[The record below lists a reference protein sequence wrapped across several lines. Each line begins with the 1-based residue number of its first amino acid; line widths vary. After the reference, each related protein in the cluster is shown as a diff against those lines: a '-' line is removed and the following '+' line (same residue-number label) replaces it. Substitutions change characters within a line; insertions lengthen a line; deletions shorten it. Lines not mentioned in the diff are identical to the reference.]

1 MNRPSWLTSLLEKG
15 AVGRS
20 AADRRIVNEL
30 ITLGIVAI
38 RSAGLRQTVIVADPA
53 QFERWLQA
61 RYPAHALDPATL
73 PVRAGNIV
81 RAGSSKTGK
90 SAHAVLPFLFKW
102 FGPPGD
108 LWTQMTRT
116 CGMGAV
122 LTDRLADLPLPP
134 AWRLLTIEN
143 WETFQRANYTHAPVP
158 VMVVYLS
165 GNVAE
170 ILIEALGA
178 LRPAPQAVLH
188 FGDYDWEGLYF
199 FQRLQKVLPAAT
211 LYIPDNLEV
220 LFRQFGKRALIDKQ
234 KRRAG
239 FDMAHP
245 ACLPVIRLI
254 EQFNAGLEQEIVAL
268 PETI

>member
-1 MNRPSWLTSLLEKG
+1 MNRPPWLTTLLEKG

-20 AADRRIVNEL
+20 AANPRIVKEL
-30 ITLGIVAI
+30 ITLGIVGI
-38 RSAGLRQTVIVADPA
+38 RSSGLRQSVIATDAA
-53 QFERWLQA
+53 QLERWLQA
-61 RYPAHALDPATL
+61 RYPEHAVDPESL
-73 PVRAGNIV
+73 PTRAGNIV

-102 FGPPGD
+102 FGRPGD
-108 LWTQMTRT
+108 LWTQMTRAY
-116 CGMGAV
+116 GMAAV
-122 LTDRLADLPLPP
+122 LTDRLADLPLPA

-143 WETFQRANYTHAPVP
+143 WETFQRADYTAAPAP

-170 ILIEALGA
+170 RLIGALGA

-199 FQRLQKVLPAAT
+199 FQRLQKTLSAAR
-211 LYIPDNLEV
+211 LYMPDDIED
-220 LFRQFGKRALIDKQ
+220 LFRQFGKRTLIDKQ

-254 EQFNAGLEQEIVAL
+254 EQHNAGLEQEIVAL